1 MIIKKIKLKNIRSY
15 NEKEISFSTGSTLLS
30 GDIGS
35 GKSTVLLAIDF
46 ALFGLSKGIITG
58 EALLRHGQKEGSV
71 ELNFL
76 IDNNDITIRR
86 NLKKSGSSIAQD
98 SGYIIINGE
107 QENLSPIELKQRV
120 LEILNYPQETLTKK
134 SLIYRYT
141 VYTPQEE
148 MKSILLGDRESRLDT
163 LRRIFNID
171 KYKRIQE
178 NSRILSSDLR
188 LKIKEKELMIFGLEE
203 LKKTI
208 EERRKKREELN
219 SRAAETNDKILAI
232 QGKIKEKKEEILRT
246 EEKIKLLNEYRKDLE
261 INDLNLRNSL
271 KKINDNN
278 EFIEKLRNEIKD
290 LEEQDLKESD
300 ADNINFNIANL
311 KPRILK
317 TEEELLS
324 ARKSLNECKHDHL
337 KSEKMIMDIKGLEK
351 CPTCFQDVNDN
362 HKESIIEKEEINLQE
377 LRENIRI
384 YTKKENDLI
393 KEAGLL
399 KEEIEKLNEMKSMND
414 IIRLKLRNLNEKR
427 ELHKRLENENT
438 EAAELIKIIERK
450 KIELNSKINEFNG
463 LNHENIRRD
472 LDLLL
477 NEEKEMLL
485 AKNSCDNEIARI
497 NEEISRT
504 NEDITRKEDE
514 RNKLFTIKR
523 LRNFIDSDFLSIVG
537 TIERKVMLRVHND
550 FNEIFVKW
558 FNILIDDENISIRL
572 DEEFSP
578 VIEQNG
584 YNVDYLFLSGGEKTA
599 GALAYRLAL
608 NQVINNLI
616 SNVKTRDLLI
626 LDEPTDG
633 FSEDQLDR
641 MRLVLD
647 EIDIEQIIIVSHESK
662 IESFVNNVIRLNKK
676 DGVSEIA

>member
-317 TEEELLS
+317 TEEDLLS

-450 KIELNSKINEFNG
+450 KTELNSKINEFNG

-662 IESFVNNVIRLNKK
+662 IESFVNNVIRLNKR
-676 DGVSEIA
+676 DGVSEIS

>member
-317 TEEELLS
+317 TEEDLLS

-450 KIELNSKINEFNG
+450 KTELNSKINEFNG

>member
-450 KIELNSKINEFNG
+450 KTELNSKINEFNG

-616 SNVKTRDLLI
+616 SNVKTKDLLI

-662 IESFVNNVIRLNKK
+662 IESFVNNVIRLNKR
-676 DGVSEIA
+676 DGVSEIS

>member
-317 TEEELLS
+317 TEEDLLS